1 MLTLTQARQ
10 ALVALA
16 WGTLALAP
24 LRATDLPEQ
33 KLPIEGGA
41 GGVAFSRECGAGKV
55 LTGFR
60 YGANPALVAIGLVCK
75 PVAADGTLGGS
86 SSEGT
91 RVGGITGEFAQVH
104 CLAGQV
110 VGSAIIYYGSV
121 VEGLQMHCYAWKPN
135 TRRMGDSYAS
145 AVRIGRTT
153 TGKAAGT
160 SCTSST
166 QPVVAMRG
174 RADRLVDAIGFTC
187 DEP

>member
-1 MLTLTQARQ
+1 MSIRMTVLGLATGVL
-10 ALVALA
+10 ALV
-16 WGTLALAP
+16 P
-24 LRATDLPEQ
+24 LRSTDLPEQ
-33 KLPIEGGA
+33 RLPVEGGS
-41 GGVAFSRECGAGKV
+41 GGAAFTRECGAGKV

-60 YGANPALVAIGLVCK
+60 YGANPSLVAIGLVCR
-75 PVAADGTLGGS
+75 PVHADGSLGAATS
-86 SSEGT
+86 VDT
-91 RVGGITGEFAQVH
+91 RVGGTSGEFGQVQ

-110 VGSAIIYYGSV
+110 VGGAIIYYGTV
-121 VEGLQMHCYAWKPN
+121 VEGLQVHCYAWKPS

-153 TGKAAGT
+153 TGKPAGA
-160 SCTSST
+160 SCTAST